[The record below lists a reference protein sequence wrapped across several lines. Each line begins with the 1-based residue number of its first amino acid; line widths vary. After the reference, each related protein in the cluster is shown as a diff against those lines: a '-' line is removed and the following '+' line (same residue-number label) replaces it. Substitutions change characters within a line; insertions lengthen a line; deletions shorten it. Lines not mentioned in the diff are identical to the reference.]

1 MVDVEKP
8 SVLDITKNFKK
19 FFKKL
24 LTVPKVKPIL
34 IKRDKF
40 GIASLARASVAPL
53 IFEN

>member
-1 MVDVEKP
+1 VVGIEKP
-8 SVLDITKNFKK
+8 SVLETTKKFKN

-40 GIASLARASVAPL
+40 GTASLARANVAPL

>member
-1 MVDVEKP
+1 VVGIEKP
-8 SVLDITKNFKK
+8 LVLNSSKNFKK
-19 FFKKL
+19 IFKKL

-40 GIASLARASVAPL
+40 GIASLARASAALL